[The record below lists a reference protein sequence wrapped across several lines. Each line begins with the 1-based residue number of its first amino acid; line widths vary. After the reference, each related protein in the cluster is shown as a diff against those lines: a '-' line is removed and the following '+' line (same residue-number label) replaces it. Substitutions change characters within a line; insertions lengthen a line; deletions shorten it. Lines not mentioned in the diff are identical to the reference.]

1 MLKFFG
7 SVGLVGTVV
16 VFYLVTYGVG
26 PERQLP
32 PEVSLLEGFRAD
44 GYLPE
49 NVNLEE
55 DARAEDAGV
64 FEVPDQDAVV
74 LEAAIADMGDMNMG
88 GMDMSGG
95 GSMNGMDMSGSDNGT
110 MAGMDMS
117 GSDGA
122 GMTGMDMSGNGDTA
136 MAGMDMS
143 GDGEAVLDMDMNGD
157 GVMDMSSADMGNM
170 NGMNMGADDT
180 AMAGVDMAGNGDAV
194 PDMDMNGDG
203 VMDMSSADMA
213 NTNMSDGAGTTMNG
227 MDMSGN
233 GDTAM
238 AGMDMSGSNGAA
250 MSSMPMGEGGLAFSE
265 TGEFDR
271 VIELSMQ
278 EWGYS
283 DMNITVKKGERIK
296 FIVKNEGQIPHE
308 FMFMNMQLM
317 AAANYRGT
325 RADWSLLEHEALFEQ
340 ALILPGGEFEF
351 VLEVQQNGAWMFM
364 CMLPYHMQMGM
375 MGQMATEGMAMD
387 MGM

>member
-64 FEVPDQDAVV
+64 FEVPAQDAVV
-74 LEAAIADMGDMNMG
+74 LEAAVADMGDMNMG

-110 MAGMDMS
+110 MG
-117 GSDGA
+117 
-122 GMTGMDMSGNGDTA
+122 GMDMSGNGD
-136 MAGMDMS
+136 
-143 GDGEAVLDMDMNGD
+143 AVL
-157 GVMDMSSADMGNM
+157 
-170 NGMNMGADDT
+170 
-180 AMAGVDMAGNGDAV
+180 
-194 PDMDMNGDG
+194 DMDMNGDG

-213 NTNMSDGAGTTMNG
+213 NTNMGDTAGTAMNG

-238 AGMDMSGSNGAA
+238 GGMDMAGNGDTAMGGMDMSGSNGAA

-271 VIELSMQ
+271 VIELSMT

-308 FMFMNMQLM
+308 FMFMNMPLM
-317 AAANYRGT
+317 AAASYRGT
-325 RADWSLLEHEALFEQ
+325 RADWSLLEHKALFEQ
-340 ALILPGGEFEF
+340 SLILPGGEFEF